1 MENIIGREKECTVIS
16 ALISQRKNIIIF
28 GEDGVGKTAIV
39 NKVLSNFA
47 TLSRFYSPVSK
58 TLKES
63 LLNFMVYSSCDKKTI
78 QEANILVLKKLF
90 YEILA
95 RNKPEYIIFDHV
107 ESVEPKFY
115 TFAARK
121 PCPSGQG

>member
-121 PCPSGQG
+121 PCP